1 MELGAATGPISRLL
15 APGGTACTTLDLNPP
30 PLAFRPLIRGDIRA
44 LPFSDETF
52 QGVSEVN
59 CLYFV
64 GEPIAAIREAR
75 RVLEP
80 GGLFLAST
88 PSRHHDP
95 ELADVVPWAGTK
107 GTFDAEEA
115 SELVSS
121 VFDDVEAEWWEVRA
135 YFLPDRQAVVDYMTA
150 FGVPDVETAADRVGT
165 PLWVTKSGVNV
176 WARA

>member
-1 MELGAATGPISRLL
+1 M
-15 APGGTACTTLDLNPP
+15 
-30 PLAFRPLIRGDIRA
+30 
-44 LPFSDETF
+44 
-52 QGVSEVN
+52 
-59 CLYFV
+59 
-64 GEPIAAIREAR
+64 
-75 RVLEP
+75 
-80 GGLFLAST
+80 
-88 PSRHHDP
+88 
-95 ELADVVPWAGTK
+95 VPWAGTK